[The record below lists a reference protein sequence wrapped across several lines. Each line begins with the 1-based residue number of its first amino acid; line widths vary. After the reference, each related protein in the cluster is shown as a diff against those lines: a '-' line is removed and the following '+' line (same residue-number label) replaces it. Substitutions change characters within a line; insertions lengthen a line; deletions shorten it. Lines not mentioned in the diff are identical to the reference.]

1 MSDGADATLPRGPRP
16 AQRSRGAAAS
26 SGCCVVP
33 RKTAWSPGLLPV
45 QWAPFSSVQSV
56 AQSCPTFCVPID
68 CSTPGL
74 PVQRPSGGSNRR
86 LRELSRWP
94 PSLGRPAGGGVW
106 PQVSRPSR
114 TLNVVPLVGSCRYRS
129 VWTCSPT
136 IIWVLAYPHPT
147 SLLVLSGCPPPPSKD
162 ACTPPETY

>member
-1 MSDGADATLPRGPRP
+1 MSDGGDATLPRGPRP
-16 AQRSRGAAAS
+16 TQRSPGAAAS
-26 SGCCVVP
+26 SGFCVVL
-33 RKTAWSPGLLPV
+33 RKAAWSPGLLPV

-56 AQSCPTFCVPID
+56 AQSCQTSCDPMD

-74 PVQRPSGGSNRR
+74 PVQRPSGGSNLR

-129 VWTCSPT
+129 VW
-136 IIWVLAYPHPT
+136 VLAYTYPT

>member
-16 AQRSRGAAAS
+16 AKRSRGAAAS

-33 RKTAWSPGLLPV
+33 RKAAWSPGLLPV
-45 QWAPFSSVQSV
+45 QWAPFSSGQSV
-56 AQSCPTFCVPID
+56 AQSCPTFCVPMD
-68 CSTPGL
+68 CSTPDL

-114 TLNVVPLVGSCRYRS
+114 TLNAVPLVGSCRYRS

-136 IIWVLAYPHPT
+136 ITWVLAYTYPT
-147 SLLVLSGCPPPPSKD
+147 SLLVLSGCPPSPSKD